1 VNQFDSVSRAAGTEE
16 EKMGGTD
23 ADEGG
28 GEQAGIL
35 SAMAS
40 KIGMAMSGANGH
52 GSSAEDAKASN
63 GDADHSKGESKEE
76 GHESNSNGIVKHLMS
91 NLPTS
96 GAVPSLLLDL
106 VPFCL
111 D

>member
-63 GDADHSKGESKEE
+63 GDADHSKGEGKEE
-76 GHESNSNGIVKHLMS
+76 GHESNSNGIVKQLMS

-96 GAVPSLLLDL
+96 GAL
-106 VPFCL
+106 PFTKPTL
-111 D
+111 